1 MTGLMAG
8 LEEPKLETRMRVFSV
23 CAAALVMLSVAGCGN
38 GSGQKADGPPP
49 RSGGNGQSGDDQSV
63 ADAPAGTVVLR
74 GGYET
79 DPVDRGRPVALIAAA
94 LGVETEVFRQA
105 FSGVTPAHGRG
116 PSEAEARAN
125 KKVLLDALG
134 KYGITNE
141 RLDEV
146 SNYYRYQPQSGELW
160 QHTPATATVT
170 ISDGQIIELKITN
183 PGAGYMTPPSVLV
196 AGHEAVKVEATIEF
210 TNDFATNGRVASLTL
225 VK

>member
-1 MTGLMAG
+1 
-8 LEEPKLETRMRVFSV
+8 MRVLPALMPVLVAISV
-23 CAAALVMLSVAGCGN
+23 SGCGN
-38 GSGQKADGPPP
+38 DLPPTK
-49 RSGGNGQSGDDQSV
+49 GQSNSVGNSQSI
-63 ADAPAGTVVLR
+63 ADAPAGTVVFR

-94 LGVETEVFRQA
+94 LGVETEVFRVA

-116 PSEAEARAN
+116 PSEAEAHAN

-160 QHTPATATVT
+160 QHTPATATAIVENGEVV
-170 ISDGQIIELKITN
+170 SVKITN
-183 PGAGYMTPPSVLV
+183 AGAGYIAPPTVVV
-196 AGHEAVKVEATIEF
+196 AGHPDVRVEATIDF
-210 TNDFATNGRVASLTL
+210 TQDLQTNGRLASLT
-225 VK
+225 VVEQVARSQIR

>member
-1 MTGLMAG
+1 MSVIVAANT
-8 LEEPKLETRMRVFSV
+8 ENQVRVFSTV
-23 CAAALVMLSVAGCGN
+23 VATLVVMAASGCGN
-38 GSGQKADGPPP
+38 GPPP
-49 RSGGNGQSGDDQSV
+49 PGNGDNNSASSEQLIS
-63 ADAPAGTVVLR
+63 DAPAGTVVIR

-94 LGVETEVFRQA
+94 LGVETEVFRDA

-116 PSEAEARAN
+116 PSEAEAQAN

-146 SNYYRYQPQSGELW
+146 SNYYRYQPQSGEIW
-160 QHTPATATVT
+160 QHTPATATATVENGEVV
-170 ISDGQIIELKITN
+170 SVKITE
-183 PGAGYMTPPSVLV
+183 PGAGYMVAPKVV
-196 AGHEAVKVEATIEF
+196 IAGHPDVKVEATVEF
-210 TNDFATNGRVASLTL
+210 TQDFQTNGRLASLTV

>member
-1 MTGLMAG
+1 MEFQM
-8 LEEPKLETRMRVFSV
+8 KVFS
-23 CAAALVMLSVAGCGN
+23 AAAAVVVLSIVAVSGCGN
-38 GSGQKADGPPP
+38 GPPPP
-49 RSGGNGQSGDDQSV
+49 RNGQNNAIVSEQSAV
-63 ADAPAGTVVLR
+63 DANAPAGTVMFR

-79 DPVDRGRPVALIAAA
+79 NPVDRGRPVALIAAA

-116 PSEAEARAN
+116 PSEAEAQAN

-146 SNYYRYQPQSGELW
+146 SNYYRYQPQSGEIW

-170 ISDGQIIELKITN
+170 VSDDNVVSVKITN
-183 PGAGYMTPPSVLV
+183 PGDGYMTPPTVVV
-196 AGHEAVKVEATIEF
+196 AGHPDVKLEASIEF
-210 TNDFATNGRVASLTL
+210 TQDFKTNGRLASLTI
-225 VK
+225 VE

>member
-1 MTGLMAG
+1 MDITVIGAPNT
-8 LEEPKLETRMRVFSV
+8 ENQVRVISAL
-23 CAAALVMLSVAGCGN
+23 AAAFVAIAILGCGN
-38 GSGQKADGPPP
+38 GPPPP
-49 RSGGNGQSGDDQSV
+49 RNGGDNSAASEQSI
-63 ADAPAGTVVLR
+63 ADAAAGTVVFR

-94 LGVETEVFRQA
+94 LGVETEVFRDA

-116 PSEAEARAN
+116 PSEAEAQAN

-146 SNYYRYQPQSGELW
+146 SNYYRYQPQSDEIW
-160 QHTPATATVT
+160 KHTPATATATVENGD
-170 ISDGQIIELKITN
+170 IVSVKITSA
-183 PGAGYMTPPSVLV
+183 GAGYMVPPTVVV
-196 AGHEAVKVEATIEF
+196 AGYPDIRIKATIDF
-210 TNDFATNGRVASLTL
+210 TQDLQTNGRLASLTV

>member
-1 MTGLMAG
+1 MKFVSAAVATLA
-8 LEEPKLETRMRVFSV
+8 V
-23 CAAALVMLSVAGCGN
+23 CAVSGCGN
-38 GSGQKADGPPP
+38 GLPPK
-49 RSGGNGQSGDDQSV
+49 NGQNNSAASEQPIE
-63 ADAPAGTVVLR
+63 DAPAGTVVFR

-79 DPVDRGRPVALIAAA
+79 DPVDRGRPVSLIAAA
-94 LGVETEVFRQA
+94 LGVETEIFRDA

-160 QHTPATATVT
+160 NHTPATATATVENGK
-170 ISDGQIIELKITN
+170 IVSVKITN
-183 PGAGYMTPPSVLV
+183 PGAGYMAPPSVV
-196 AGHEAVKVEATIEF
+196 IAGHPDARIEATVEF
-210 TNDFATNGRVASLTL
+210 TQDLQTNGRLASLT
-225 VK
+225 VVE

>member
-1 MTGLMAG
+1 
-8 LEEPKLETRMRVFSV
+8 MR
-23 CAAALVMLSVAGCGN
+23 ALSVVAVTLAVVMMAGCGN
-38 GSGQKADGPPP
+38 APDSNGRGRPSQNGENVHV
-49 RSGGNGQSGDDQSV
+49 GGETAIGD
-63 ADAPAGTVVLR
+63 ALAGTVVFR

-79 DPVDRGRPVALIAAA
+79 NPIDRGRPVALIAAA

-134 KYGITNE
+134 KFGISNE

-160 QHTPATATVT
+160 QHTPATATATVEHGEVV
-170 ISDGQIIELKITN
+170 SVQITN
-183 PGAGYMTPPSVLV
+183 AGAGYMTPPTVVV
-196 AGHEAVKVEATIEF
+196 AGHPDVRIEATLEF
-210 TNDFATNGRVASLTL
+210 TQNLQTNGRLASLT
-225 VK
+225 VVEQVARSRTR